1 METSIYY
8 IPNKHHPCDPF
19 DPLDDHDDSP
29 TGLWSNAKP
38 GGSGEDSFQMAR
50 DDSFA
55 SKDMIFCN
63 QCILKCHIY
72 IRVSLLKMGL
82 GEFVENGLGIRGI
95 TTGT

>member
-1 METSIYY
+1 
-8 IPNKHHPCDPF
+8 
-19 DPLDDHDDSP
+19 
-29 TGLWSNAKP
+29 
-38 GGSGEDSFQMAR
+38 MAR